1 MGVLDDAWA
10 EVRRLREVEK
20 ELGRKLDE
28 RAQIAVN
35 AINRAEKAEAE
46 YARIVDEFHALI
58 PDLSK
63 ANARA
68 EKAEERIGQLDL
80 QLQLMVQ
87 VCEKLEARIKELEG
101 TLKDLRGHLVDGLD
115 DDAYLVLVI
124 DRALAASEK
133 EKS

>member
-35 AINRAEKAEAE
+35 AINRAEAAET
-46 YARIVDEFHALI
+46 RV
-58 PDLSK
+58 S
-63 ANARA
+63 
-68 EKAEERIGQLDL
+68 QLDL
-80 QLQLMVQ
+80 QLQLLVG
-87 VCEKLEARIKELEG
+87 VCEKLEAQL
-101 TLKDLRGHLVDGLD
+101 
-115 DDAYLVLVI
+115 
-124 DRALAASEK
+124 K